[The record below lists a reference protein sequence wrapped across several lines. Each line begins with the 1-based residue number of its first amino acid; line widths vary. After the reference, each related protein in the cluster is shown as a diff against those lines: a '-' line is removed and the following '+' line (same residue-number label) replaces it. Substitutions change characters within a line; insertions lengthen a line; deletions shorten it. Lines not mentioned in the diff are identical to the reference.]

1 MVGYFADVEFATNY
15 TDYGFIVF
23 AFSYLGVGQFGSPP
37 RLGRG
42 SRGFKSLHP
51 DQTKLQNPWRRELA
65 PTTVGWHDGL
75 VCFRLPQVKLNKSRA
90 RVAVV

>member
-1 MVGYFADVEFATNY
+1 MVGYFALRNFVHVGCRLAF

-51 DQTKLQNPWRRELA
+51 DLCR
-65 PTTVGWHDGL
+65 H
-75 VCFRLPQVKLNKSRA
+75 RLIGKDTALSRP
-90 RVAVV
+90 R

>member
-1 MVGYFADVEFATNY
+1 MKFCNQR

-23 AFSYLGVGQFGSPP
+23 AFFLSVAQFGSVPD
-37 RLGRG
+37 LGSGGREFE
-42 SRGFKSLHP
+42 SHHL

-65 PTTVGWHDGL
+65 PTTVGRHDGL

-90 RVAVV
+90 RVAVF